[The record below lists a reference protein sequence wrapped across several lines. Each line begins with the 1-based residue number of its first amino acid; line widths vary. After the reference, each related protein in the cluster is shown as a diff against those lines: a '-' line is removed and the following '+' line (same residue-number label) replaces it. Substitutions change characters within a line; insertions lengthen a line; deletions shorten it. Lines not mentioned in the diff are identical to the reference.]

1 MQKVETIGTVQDLAN
16 VIQEL
21 YQHMEIV
28 VTGSGA
34 EEVGEYVVK
43 TLKDFKVTFTEKMT
57 DEGHYIKIYD

>member
-1 MQKVETIGTVQDLAN
+1 MKKVETIGTVQDLAN

-21 YQHMEIV
+21 YQHMEVV

-43 TLKDFKVTFTEKMT
+43 ALKDFKVAHTEKWI